1 MLATGS
7 NSKSREEALKAWKEE
22 EERIET
28 RLRGIKYKLMV
39 MSGKG
44 GVGKSFI
51 TASLAT
57 AYALGGL
64 KVGVLD
70 ADIHGPSI
78 PKIFGLQGMGLRAT
92 SSGITPMS
100 GPLGIKVISMG
111 FLLPD
116 EETPIIWRGPLKTR
130 AIRQFLADVEWGA
143 LDVLLVDLPPGTG
156 DEPLSVAQSIKGTSG
171 AVIVTIPSSLSS
183 LIVKKAVSF
192 ALKLG
197 IKVLGV
203 IENMS
208 GFTCFS
214 PSTVFLMP
222 DGSLVPGTLLGRSSN
237 FVGFVEGLRYPTVTR
252 GIVEKLPCNELVR
265 IKTKF
270 GFIDVT
276 RDHLIWIKDEGRGE
290 ALKLKRAEDV
300 RVGDLIPLAVE
311 NKERSTRN
319 GGWREREFME
329 LIGYVTSGWRGRAH
343 SNDKAHIVELRG
355 ESVSALEHYARSLR
369 KLFSAD
375 VKLGELKGGAGYYLT
390 VNDKDVAVTLS
401 RYVFGEGEER
411 ALAPWLFSKSEE
423 AIAGLIRGIFDAKGD
438 VKGGHVTLYL
448 PSIYLLKQIQLSLL
462 RFKVIMKV
470 MEVQGL
476 GQRVGRGER
485 PVTYCGLIV
494 DRESIRNYARHIGFN
509 DPHRSAKL
517 RSVLREL
524 SGLGEQT
531 LEWSDESNYCW
542 TEVVGK
548 EVIPNPYGYVLS
560 IRTETGNLTADGFI
574 VHNCPKCNTTY
585 KIFGEE
591 GGRKVAE
598 SMGVPFLG
606 SVPIDPRI
614 SECCD
619 EGIPFLIKYPE
630 SPAALSLKNIAM
642 KILNKIGS
650 G

>member
-1 MLATGS
+1 MGLNGRR
-7 NSKSREEALKAWKEE
+7 REEALRAWKEE
-22 EERIET
+22 EERIEA
-28 RLRGIKYKLMV
+28 RLRGIEYKLMV

-57 AYALGGL
+57 AYALEGL

-92 SSGITPMS
+92 SSGISPMS

-203 IENMS
+203 VENMS

-214 PSTVFLMP
+214 PSTVFPMP

-237 FVGFVEGLRYPTVTR
+237 FMGFVEGLRRPTVTR
-252 GIVEKLPCNELVR
+252 GIVKKLPCSELVR
-265 IKTKF
+265 IKTSF
-270 GFIDVT
+270 GFLDVT
-276 RDHLIWIKDEGRGE
+276 RDHLIWIKGKGRDG

-300 RVGDLIPLAVE
+300 RVGDLIPLAV
-311 NKERSTRN
+311 KSGRGRGRD

-329 LIGYVTSGWRGRAH
+329 LIGYVAGDGKGRAYP
-343 SNDKAHIVELRG
+343 NDRARIVELRG
-355 ESVSALEHYARSLR
+355 ESASALEHYARSLR
-369 KLFSAD
+369 RLFNAD
-375 VKLGELKGGAGYYLT
+375 VRLEELKGGAGYYLA
-390 VNDKDVAVTLS
+390 VNNKDSAVTLS

-411 ALAPWLFSKSEE
+411 ALAPWLFSRGEE
-423 AIAGLIRGIFDAKGD
+423 AIAGLIRGVFDAKGD
-438 VKGGHVTLYL
+438 VKGGHVTLSL
-448 PSIYLLKQIQLSLL
+448 PSIHLLKQIQLSLL
-462 RFKVIMKV
+462 RFKVIMKIV
-470 MEVQGL
+470 EAQGS
-476 GQRVGRGER
+476 GQRVGLGRR
-485 PVTYCGLIV
+485 PVTYRGLIV
-494 DRESIRNYARHIGFN
+494 GRDSIRNYAQYIGFN
-509 DPHRSAKL
+509 DPRRSAKL
-517 RSVLREL
+517 RSVLRGL
-524 SGLGEQT
+524 SGLEELT
-531 LEWSDESNYCW
+531 LQWSDEPSYCW

-548 EVIPNPYGYVLS
+548 EIIPNPYGYVLS

-591 GGRKVAE
+591 GGRRVAE

-619 EGIPFLIKYPE
+619 KGIPFLIKYPG
-630 SPAALSLKNIAM
+630 SSAALSLKNIAM